1 MLRAKRLKMVK
12 KIFVMLLIYS
22 SLSMYLNDFFK
33 KIFDMEEFVWT
44 EAIKLIFPYSFIAT
58 IVFFMIG
65 LYVNRSID
73 ELSNEMWQKTFALIF
88 SFVFLAGLNISTV
101 GKFAENMH
109 SMRMILFD
117 LVFLMGMYYISRFI
131 LMHIMKNVCLLENWN
146 KNWGGTYVLKR
157 NSFIW

>member
-73 ELSNEMWQKTFALIF
+73 ELSSEMWQKTFALIF

-131 LMHIMKNVCLLENWN
+131 LMHIMKNVCLIENWN
-146 KNWGGTYVLKR
+146 KNWGGVHM
-157 NSFIW
+157 F